1 MVLFKPFDWAS
12 LFSQYSGD
20 WFLSLLSLISL
31 STPNLIPDLGCGDIE
46 KNHWGAG
53 HELLGFHAI
62 YTNFFLAGLSQPLK
76 CTVLNFQSLL
86 TINISLFCATKD
98 YLFSKLQG
106 AFLSNGLLVMLSNLC
121 CRWSKLNWKGWWSSS
136 ISLLCMLLLTE
147 SWTQTSSCESYF
159 YFSLDCF

>member
-12 LFSQYSGD
+12 LFSQYSGA

-62 YTNFFLAGLSQPLK
+62 YTNFFLAGLSQPL
-76 CTVLNFQSLL
+76 TL
-86 TINISLFCATKD
+86 I
-98 YLFSKLQG
+98 
-106 AFLSNGLLVMLSNLC
+106 
-121 CRWSKLNWKGWWSSS
+121 
-136 ISLLCMLLLTE
+136 LLLQQQVHLHLPAVRLRARAKDWEAQALTLVLLLQQQVHLHLPAVCLRARAKDRE
-147 SWTQTSSCESYF
+147 ARRNWGKDTACCHCEHKPLSSTAGE
-159 YFSLDCF
+159 D